1 MLNLI
6 YKWFRHIFSKPKVP
20 MKHKVNQYPKG
31 SIVKVYNHSV
41 DMSLPLSIFI
51 ITGNSTPDRYL
62 HAVLIAQ
69 KHKNSDEWSTE
80 TAVGAEILLW
90 PDENCEKI
98 EMLTGA
104 EKAFF
109 ELLYLSQTS
118 GA

>member
-1 MLNLI
+1 L
-6 YKWFRHIFSKPKVP
+6 
-20 MKHKVNQYPKG
+20 
-31 SIVKVYNHSV
+31 
-41 DMSLPLSIFI
+41 
-51 ITGNSTPDRYL
+51 
-62 HAVLIAQ
+62 A
-69 KHKNSDEWSTE
+69 DEWSTE

-118 GA
+118 GT